1 MLKKKGIYVTM
12 LILTGAFLSCIP
24 FWIERIT
31 ESSDNTEHERKH
43 NVEGVDYSHPFNL
56 KFLYAYQDER
66 KKVNAHPDVPSGT
79 NMIIM
84 YSIDSIIGS
93 RTTQNNINIFF
104 TLNVRNKSLLE
115 KDLKKLDN
123 IIFFLNDSLQL
134 SKQYDNVYFT
144 IFKETKYINDF
155 YQFKKD
161 QKVMFDH
168 SYCYLLK
175 SYHFVHNED

>member
-1 MLKKKGIYVTM
+1 MLKKKRRYVTM
-12 LILTGAFLSCIP
+12 LILTGAFLSSIP
-24 FWIERIT
+24 FWIERMT
-31 ESSDNTEHERKH
+31 KFSDNTEYERKH
-43 NVEGVDYSHPFNL
+43 NVKGVDYSSPFNL

-79 NMIIM
+79 NMIIV
-84 YSIDSIIGS
+84 YSLDSIVES

-104 TLNVRNKSLLE
+104 TLNIRNESLLE

-123 IIFFLNDSLQL
+123 IIRFFNDSLQL
-134 SKQYDNVYFT
+134 SRQYDDVYFT
-144 IFKETKYINDF
+144 IFRETKYINDF
-155 YQFKKD
+155 YQLKKS

-175 SYHFVHNED
+175 SYHFVHSED